1 MGPAGGD
8 EEGAKRAMKRAHSVT
23 ALVAVSVV
31 LVSCGGDR
39 RLERRA
45 AAAEADLKAAL
56 EELADVAAERQRR
69 GEPPGGP
76 AGKAFLERMT
86 AANEKYMK
94 EREERLKNQ
103 EVKGPEELRRLYFLD
118 TAPKETAPPT
128 GEEMRSVEEAR
139 LVAAQAIE
147 ELEKT
152 HAELIAKLEAI
163 QEAKEEVWEKR
174 WLGQRITSANM
185 AQRMTLGLINERLA
199 GDRLGAVE
207 QAIVDAR
214 RGRVGVEEDIEAAEE
229 ELESLNDGGG

>member
-1 MGPAGGD
+1 
-8 EEGAKRAMKRAHSVT
+8 MKRAHSVT

-45 AAAEADLKAAL
+45 EAAEADLKSAL
-56 EELADVAAERQRR
+56 EELAEVAAERQRR

-76 AGKAFLERMT
+76 AAEAFLEQM
-86 AANEKYMK
+86 AAENEKFMK

-103 EVKGPEELRRLYFLD
+103 EVKGAEELTRLLFLD
-118 TAPKETAPPT
+118 TAPRETAPPT
-128 GEEMRSVEEAR
+128 AEEMRSIEEAR

-147 ELEKT
+147 EFEKT

-185 AQRMTLGLINERLA
+185 ALRMRLGLINEGLVEDRLA
-199 GDRLGAVE
+199 GVEHAIAV
-207 QAIVDAR
+207 AR
-214 RGRVGVEEDIEAAEE
+214 RGRVGVEEDIERVEE
-229 ELESLNDGGG
+229 ELKSLQDGG